1 MQVTGFLRQSHGRG
15 LSIIRLTELTQE
27 LSTERSPSIKSNVL
41 KLGKGDKAS
50 KKG

>member
-27 LSTERSPSIKSNVL
+27 LSIERSLSIKIQCVE
-41 KLGKGDKAS
+41 AR
-50 KKG
+50 